1 MLIRKI
7 ILLEINTNILK
18 FYPIQRTQVKILS
31 LSLIKNTNINKQ
43 QNLINRALN
52 KILNLIKT
60 WAGAVISNLALNII
74 KTKIQK
80 IVIKHKGRGI

>member
-1 MLIRKI
+1 MLIKKI

-74 KTKIQK
+74 KTKI
-80 IVIKHKGRGI
+80 